1 MKLLIIFSCVLVLNS
16 IAFSQESVNENW
28 LQEIGFWPG
37 FGYGNSTR
45 NLPEGNYQPYF
56 FLGHVAFK
64 PFLKGQNTALEKFQF
79 YMEPQFNHVQ
89 LLGKNGIKNE
99 FEFGLN
105 LGVKYLFPLTK
116 HLDLF
121 MNIGT
126 GLHAFSATTAS
137 QAAGFLFS
145 DNMGMGLYHHL
156 NNKWAVLFTYRI
168 RHLSNADTR
177 QPNKGINTDNFHFGL
192 SYFIGSRQKL

>member
-16 IAFSQESVNENW
+16 IAFSQESANENW

-79 YMEPQFNHVQ
+79 YMG
-89 LLGKNGIKNE
+89 LGR
-99 FEFGLN
+99 F
-105 LGVKYLFPLTK
+105 
-116 HLDLF
+116 
-121 MNIGT
+121 
-126 GLHAFSATTAS
+126 
-137 QAAGFLFS
+137 
-145 DNMGMGLYHHL
+145 L
-156 NNKWAVLFTYRI
+156 NNFKLCFI
-168 RHLSNADTR
+168 LE
-177 QPNKGINTDNFHFGL
+177 NF
-192 SYFIGSRQKL
+192 IIKIVIKIE